1 MARQQR
7 KQQIVKNEQG
17 QGHLVEEIF
26 DDNLLPDASE
36 IERLHKIDPDILNWL
51 KKSAEKEQEFRH
63 KAYDERIRLVKDANR
78 GDRLINKLGVWFSLI
93 IALSGMCFSA
103 FLILHGHEIL
113 GSIFAGGTLLGMVS
127 LFLSKV
133 DKQSE
138 KGK

>member
-1 MARQQR
+1 MAKQQR

-26 DDNLLPDASE
+26 DDNLLPDVSE
-36 IERLHKIDPDILNWL
+36 IERLHKIDSDILNWL

-63 KAYDERIRLVKDANR
+63 KAYNERIKLVQDANR

-93 IALSGMCFSA
+93 IALSGMGFSA
-103 FLILHGHEIL
+103 FLILYGHEIL

-138 KGK
+138 K

>member
-51 KKSAEKEQEFRH
+51 KNQQKKNRSLG
-63 KAYDERIRLVKDANR
+63 IRLTMKE
-78 GDRLINKLGVWFSLI
+78 
-93 IALSGMCFSA
+93 
-103 FLILHGHEIL
+103 LHW
-113 GSIFAGGTLLGMVS
+113 
-127 LFLSKV
+127 
-133 DKQSE
+133 
-138 KGK
+138 